1 MDRSDASAGLTFLKN
16 GAKETRTPD
25 PLHAMQVYFAAKYLS
40 PLTYRKSNKFFR
52 AIFRAEL
59 ACRPSLPK
67 QPIRHVPQL
76 RDVARD
82 LLATS
87 SLDRHLHQG
96 CKHHDKHGEIN
107 QFVLISN
114 CVAIRS
120 STCRPHSQLDHLSR
134 ENFKLGSLSA
144 KVNR

>member
-1 MDRSDASAGLTFLKN
+1 MDRSDASTGLAFLVN

-25 PLHAMQVYFAAKYLS
+25 PLHAMQVHFAAKYLS

-67 QPIRHVPQL
+67 QPIRHIPQL

-87 SLDRHLHQG
+87 SLDRHLQEHCGRISDTASNGRFPVIHQKERCG
-96 CKHHDKHGEIN
+96 SICSK
-107 QFVLISN
+107 
-114 CVAIRS
+114 R
-120 STCRPHSQLDHLSR
+120 LSFMQVSR
-134 ENFKLGSLSA
+134 
-144 KVNR
+144 R